1 MKNKYIL
8 KYVIVGYNFS
18 WFFIY
23 IFRLS
28 YFFVSMHADNVIDTI
43 YRYLLFRYPYSDATN
58 WFANVRHFKKIN
70 IKNKPLNLPLVVS
83 RY

>member
-1 MKNKYIL
+1 
-8 KYVIVGYNFS
+8 
-18 WFFIY
+18 
-23 IFRLS
+23 
-28 YFFVSMHADNVIDTI
+28 MHADNVIDTI

-70 IKNKPLNLPLVVS
+70 IKNKPPNLPLVVS